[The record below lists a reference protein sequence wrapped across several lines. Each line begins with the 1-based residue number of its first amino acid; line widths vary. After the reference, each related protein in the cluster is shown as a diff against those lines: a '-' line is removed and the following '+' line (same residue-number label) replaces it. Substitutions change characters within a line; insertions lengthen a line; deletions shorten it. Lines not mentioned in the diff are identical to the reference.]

1 MVDWKQ
7 KQELQLY
14 APQCNNRMVRSIII
28 VGLIVAGFLLVTTVA
43 LRIPKN
49 STREIYNPIWNCC
62 PEIKSK
68 DEKTLNK
75 EAKFMSFIIHQM
87 TFEPLTRAFP
97 LNKKTAVIPGL
108 GNLANCDNTL
118 NLEQPSCN
126 ESHLLCLAN
135 HMRQLKQLNFLLTK
149 SLHDS
154 QNDVNWEDGKRFTR
168 RELDRLNII
177 PRIMASFEHKFN
189 FVSYI

>member
-1 MVDWKQ
+1 MLANSFPANHTLDPLEMESEQ
-7 KQELQLY
+7 Y
-14 APQCNNRMVRSIII
+14 CCH
-28 VGLIVAGFLLVTTVA
+28 LIRT
-43 LRIPKN
+43 N
-49 STREIYNPIWNCC
+49 
-62 PEIKSK
+62 
-68 DEKTLNK
+68 DEKALNL
-75 EAKFMSFIIHQM
+75 EATFISITINFTILGQPNTTM
-87 TFEPLTRAFP
+87 VSRALP
-97 LNKKTAVIPGL
+97 RIAGIPGL
-108 GNLANCDNTL
+108 GNLTNCDNTL

-177 PRIMASFEHKFN
+177 PRIMASFEHQTN
-189 FVSYI
+189 FVSA